1 MKLTDETWEQ
11 IIDEES
17 QARGIAEQLIQRVS
31 RQSIERVLGS
41 IPEQGLTDKDLAT
54 LEAIKNRADREYPA
68 SIGNQGAWLWVMSA
82 VSGILSSH
90 PAPAPEPQNE
100 ALQKLCESL
109 YCPAGINRV
118 AFLANK
124 IKDLQKR
131 VKILQK
137 QADGLCDGCS
147 KPLEDAYCTKCSGRA
162 DLDWEPTKTRTVAD
176 MANIGNEYMDAVAD
190 LMPKANWDESPVEL
204 FSNLFDERPISPQ
217 EPA

>member
-1 MKLTDETWEQ
+1 MELTNEVRKAYWGAFHKDYRASEALHMAGLKAALASIPEPGALTDEQWDTILVVLANAIMWSWVPTTTVMHMKAEL
-11 IIDEES
+11 
-17 QARGIAEQLIQRVS
+17 AR
-31 RQSIERVLGS
+31 
-41 IPEQGLTDKDLAT
+41 
-54 LEAIKNRADREYPA
+54 
-68 SIGNQGAWLWVMSA
+68 
-82 VSGILSSH
+82 H
-90 PAPAPEPQNE
+90 PTPAPEPQNE